1 MKYSDITG
9 EVIGCAMKVHS
20 YFGWGFPEIIYQR
33 SLLLELRKL
42 GFKCGSEVEKEVYY
56 NNELV
61 GKRKLDVIVEGKVLI
76 ELKAISFLDEASHK
90 QLINYLKIFKIDVGL
105 LLNFGM
111 TSLYYK
117 RFVHNY

>member
-1 MKYSDITG
+1 MKYSEITG

-56 NNELV
+56 QDQLV
-61 GKRKLDVIVEGKVLI
+61 GKRKIDLIVEEKVLI
-76 ELKAISFLDEASHK
+76 ELKAVSFLHEACNK
-90 QLINYLKIFKIDVGL
+90 QVINYLKIFNLDVGL

-111 TSLYYK
+111 ASLHYK
-117 RFVHNY
+117 RFVQNY